1 MNPIPSL
8 KVQCI
13 TFLRMRSQGRR
24 ICIREKRRENAS
36 LSRLGFR
43 RCGDRRGVAERPVD
57 LRGAGKRAVVG
68 FGAFCDA
75 RRDGRPALLLY
86 SQVNAVYDD
95 SYLRKSAELG

>member
-75 RRDGRPALLLY
+75 RRDGRPALLL
-86 SQVNAVYDD
+86 
-95 SYLRKSAELG
+95 